1 MKTTRYTVSEY
12 ERATFYQMP
21 KFLFNETYLPMSN
34 DAKVLYCLLKDRF
47 ELSMKNNWINENGEL
62 YLKFKRE
69 AMMEMLGKGK
79 NTITKIMKELIDK
92 GLVEEVR
99 VGFNQANEIYLLAP
113 ADETIPVSAD
123 KNRSPKNRDTGVP
136 KTGIL
141 ESQNLTPNK
150 TDINKTDINKNK
162 EREEVTAEVYFDNQK
177 IIKAMNEYLHVRKQN
192 GLKTT
197 SYMMIDWAEILHSRT
212 PENAEETLKIATA
225 SNWPTITKDANMKK
239 AKQCNKTATTKQ
251 AKGKYTAPSYNH
263 AETDW
268 SYLEM

>member
-1 MKTTRYTVSEY
+1 MENLTDILEVEGVNAKGFGTIPKLVMKDSRLTIQAKAIYAYFCSYAGSGNTAFPGIKTILEDLQVS
-12 ERATFYQMP
+12 
-21 KFLFNETYLPMSN
+21 KNTYYKHF
-34 DAKVLYCLLKDRF
+34 DLLKECGYIKVDQ
-47 ELSMKNNWINENGEL
+47 EKNIKTGQ
-62 YLKFKRE
+62 FKRNIYRMVANPVE
-69 AMMEMLGKGK
+69 ENSRVPKIEK
-79 NTITKIMKELIDK
+79 REKTESRVSKIEKRPCTKIC
-92 GLVEEVR
+92 
-99 VGFNQANEIYLLAP
+99 
-113 ADETIPVSAD
+113 
-123 KNRSPKNRDTGVP
+123 DTNIN
-136 KTGIL
+136 T
-141 ESQNLTPNK
+141 NK
-150 TDINKTDINKNK
+150 RININNK
-162 EREEVTAEVYFDNQK
+162 REREDVAAEVYFDNQK

-197 SYMMIDWAEILHSRT
+197 SSMMIDWAEILHSRT